1 MFLFI
6 EAMINAGVQIGLS
19 RTQAQTLTLQ
29 TISGSVELMRQT
41 NEHPTVLRNRVTSP
55 GGVTAAGLYE
65 LEKGGLRTILSEA
78 VYASFK
84 RTQELSHLNE
94 SFFPQCHDRGDGF

>member
-1 MFLFI
+1 
-6 EAMINAGVQIGLS
+6 MIDAGVQMGLS
-19 RTQAQTLTLQ
+19 RTQAQILTLQ

-65 LEKGGLRTILSEA
+65 LEKGGLPKTLCNA
-78 VYASFK
+78 VYASFD
-84 RTQELSHLNE
+84 RTQDLSHLNE
-94 SFFPQCHDRGDGF
+94 SFFPQRQSSTVIQ